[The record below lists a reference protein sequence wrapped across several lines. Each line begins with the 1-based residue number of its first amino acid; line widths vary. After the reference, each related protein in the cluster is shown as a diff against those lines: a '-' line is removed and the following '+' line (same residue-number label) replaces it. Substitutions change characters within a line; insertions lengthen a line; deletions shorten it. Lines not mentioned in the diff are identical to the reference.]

1 MSNKRFFLSS
11 FISLGHTL
19 WSQFLERVVLDG
31 GTAEQSEV
39 VIPKLNRNTDADVV
53 MIPSGYKATKL
64 YSQIGTDGVD
74 DFDVA
79 RNSIATRVN
88 KSGLIEEVAI
98 DVPRLDYS
106 DGACPVLL
114 TEPQSVNLY
123 LNSDVL
129 VTQGI
134 TTLASDYTVSFYGT
148 GTVTFSGTYIGSLV
162 GTGGR
167 VTKTFTATAGTLT
180 STVSGT
186 VTQAQIENLG
196 YATSYIKTEG
206 ATVTRLGDVVGGA
219 GDVNSFNSEEGVLY
233 FEGNYKLDGLS
244 KRIYISDGTTTNR
257 IILTFS
263 DTQITFEV
271 IVNSVAQSGLAYGII
286 TTSFNKIAIKWKL
299 NDFAL
304 WLNGVEKLTDTNGV
318 VFPINTLNRLDLRH
332 ISNVDFLYGKV
343 KALKVFKTALNDTQ
357 LAQLTTTGEI

>member
-1 MSNKRFFLSS
+1 MSRRRKILLG
-11 FISLGHTL
+11 SLIGALADYRT
-19 WSQFLERVVLDG
+19 RVNADG
-31 GTAEQSEV
+31 GV
-39 VIPKLNRNTDADVV
+39 VEALTCANSLDADVV

-88 KSGLIEEVAI
+88 KLGLIEEVAI

-186 VTQAQIENLG
+186 VTQAQAENLG
-196 YATSYIKTEG
+196 YTTSYIKTEG
-206 ATVTRLGDVVGGA
+206 ATVTRLADVVNNA

-233 FEGNYKLDGLS
+233 VECAALADDLTNRFIS
-244 KRIYISDGTTTNR
+244 ISDGTYDNAVT
-257 IILTFS
+257 IIFHATS
-263 DTQITFEV
+263 NEIWGYIKV
-271 IVNSVAQSGLAYGII
+271 SG
-286 TTSFNKIAIKWKL
+286 SPIAILIHTLNDATSYTKVALKWKL
-299 NDFAL
+299 NDFSL
-304 WLNGVEKLTDTNGV
+304 WVDGTEEATDSLGTM
-318 VFPINTLNRLDLRH
+318 PIADTLNEFSFNRGDEA
-332 ISNVDFLYGKV
+332 NPFYGKT
-343 KALKVFKTALNDTQ
+343 KAVKVFKTALNDTQ